1 MSDASPALDEAF
13 ERMARSGFELP
24 NGFVN
29 HGPMAC
35 EALAALGCDG
45 EIDGWARRVARMAGT
60 SVDVTAPVDF
70 EWQEALGDYG
80 RLPEWIGHFERAIAD
95 DGWPAVVEVWV
106 PRLMPAL
113 AVALFHGAIR
123 AAHAVRA
130 VAAVDTPARRAELA
144 RALGYWA
151 ARYSVGQP
159 VTEAGAPAGPGP
171 GRAVSRS
178 CAPPTVIT
186 PSFPGW
192 AKRLSISSARNQ
204 L

>member
-35 EALAALGCDG
+35 EALAALGCD
-45 EIDGWARRVARMAGT
+45 EDIDGWARRVARSAGAA
-60 SVDVTAPVDF
+60 VDSKAPVDF
-70 EWQEALGDYG
+70 EWREALGDY
-80 RLPEWIGHFERAIAD
+80 RLLPQWIGHFERAVAD

-123 AAHAVRA
+123 VAHAVRA
-130 VAAVDTPARRAELA
+130 IDAVDTPARRAELA

-151 ARYSVGQP
+151 ARGRARCSGSAASRRRWRGVGRALLP
-159 VTEAGAPAGPGP
+159 PPAGPADQKLTM
-171 GRAVSRS
+171 RYRN
-178 CAPPTVIT
+178 APAR
-186 PSFPGW
+186 G
-192 AKRLSISSARNQ
+192 LSADMP
-204 L
+204 